1 MPNTSCYHCGY
12 SLVGLLDAHRRG
24 TCPECGQKHTPR
36 QRPSQSQLTLRWQ
49 VPLGIAIAAITFTVF
64 VTVMTSVRKTEDGLV
79 VFMLILPTGVLLWVA
94 TWITWANTDPD
105 GMRLYPGRTTVTGAF
120 VGIGVGTLTVIVQI
134 CLILA
139 TVMVVAAIR
148 QSGP

>member
-1 MPNTSCYHCGY
+1 M
-12 SLVGLLDAHRRG
+12 
-24 TCPECGQKHTPR
+24 
-36 QRPSQSQLTLRWQ
+36 
-49 VPLGIAIAAITFTVF
+49 PLGIAIAAITFTVF

-134 CLILA
+134 CLMLA